1 MSSVWLEPLQRT
13 IVTALKAAGW
23 HLENTF
29 RMEQYLVQNSG
40 SKRFRHYSVDLKV
53 FSVPWII
60 ESFAFKGNILCRYV
74 GHRQRETTW
83 SYLGTGKPKG
93 QRAQNNPLLRVC
105 PPLAQL
111 HCPLHHSIVVVDQRH
126 RVPDHIQ
133 SMPDSAKIQLVSVSM
148 CILLNPYV
156 TEDISLYISLFVPL
170 PFTKQPWSI
179 QVKLTKCLITCMMIW
194 LPVHSWTLM
203 KGRHI
208 INLHG

>member
-1 MSSVWLEPLQRT
+1 MTIFGDRNTKRT
-13 IVTALKAAGW
+13 KGT
-23 HLENTF
+23 
-29 RMEQYLVQNSG
+29 EQ
-40 SKRFRHYSVDLKV
+40 
-53 FSVPWII
+53 
-60 ESFAFKGNILCRYV
+60 
-74 GHRQRETTW
+74 
-83 SYLGTGKPKG
+83 
-93 QRAQNNPLLRVC
+93 
-105 PPLAQL
+105 
-111 HCPLHHSIVVVDQRH
+111 H
-126 RVPDHIQ
+126 RVPHYYK
-133 SMPDSAKIQLVSVSM
+133 SALQWHNSFVHCITPLLLWIIDINSKHARLGQNPTPSSLSGSM